1 MSFPPGTRVGSYEII
16 ETLGKGGMGEV
27 YRGRDLTLDRPVA
40 LKVLHEERTTNEGA
54 LARFEQEAR
63 ATSAINHPHIVQ
75 FFDFGKG
82 SVDGEE
88 VHYLAMELVE
98 GVPFRRLLE
107 GRAPITQ
114 ILELLAQVADALHAA
129 NEHGVVHRDIKP
141 ENIIVTRDGYAK
153 VLDFGIAKLMDTEA
167 PPSEPSDGAAV
178 QNQMETRPG
187 DIMGTLAYMSPEQ
200 LQGHPVDRRTDVFGL
215 GILLYEAAMG
225 DAPFREELASSTIH
239 AIVHSPAP
247 EIRKP
252 PRPVPPSYDRI
263 VRRCLE
269 KDLEDRYQSCREVST
284 ELRLLNRKLIGS
296 RTTRALAWAR
306 SYPFKAAILAAIA
319 VAGVVACV
327 VLLLSS

>member
-1 MSFPPGTRVGSYEII
+1 MSLPPGTRVGSYEII

-27 YRGRDLTLDRPVA
+27 YRGRDLKLDRPVA
-40 LKVLHEERTTNEGA
+40 LKVFHEERTTNEDA

-63 ATSAINHPHIVQ
+63 ATSALNHPHIVQ

-82 SVDGEE
+82 SVNGEE

-129 NEHGVVHRDIKP
+129 NEHGIVHRDIKP

-153 VLDFGIAKLMDTEA
+153 VLDFGIAKLMDTDA
-167 PPSEPSDGAAV
+167 PPSEPSGDAPV
-178 QNQMETRPG
+178 QNQVETQAG
-187 DIMGTLAYMSPEQ
+187 DIMGTLAYMAPEQ
-200 LQGHPVDRRTDVFGL
+200 LQGHPIDRRTDVFGL
-215 GILLYEAAMG
+215 GILLYEAALG
-225 DAPFREELASSTIH
+225 DAPFREDLASSTIH
-239 AIVHSPAP
+239 EIVHSPAP

-252 PRPVPPSYDRI
+252 PRPVPPSYDPI

-269 KDLEDRYQSCREVST
+269 KDPDDRYQSCREVST
-284 ELRLLNRKLIGS
+284 ELRSLNRKLIGS

-306 SYPFKAAILAAIA
+306 SYPYRAAALAGLAL
-319 VAGVVACV
+319 VVVAAGA
-327 VLLLSS
+327 LLLAL